1 MFAER
6 QVRDRTTSEMFRL
19 CVVFCNHMSSASIR
33 NKIETTIKS
42 KINQQLRPRP
52 VLKKDSMNLINH

>member
-19 CVVFCNHMSSASIR
+19 CVVFRNHMSSASIR

-52 VLKKDSMNLINH
+52 LWKKD